1 MAAEDCVPP
10 SATSCPTGDG
20 WQNTRRIN
28 WLMISLM
35 MKEYNWPTI
44 QNEKPFPCRDS
55 DFTKDSEIENNN

>member
-35 MKEYNWPTI
+35 MKEYNWPT
-44 QNEKPFPCRDS
+44 S
-55 DFTKDSEIENNN
+55 DFTKDSEIENNK